1 MKASVIV
8 LSWNGMEYLGDCLNA
23 VLSQEYPDCEIIVV
37 DNGSSD
43 GSADFVE
50 QRYPQ
55 VRLIR
60 NERNLGFA
68 GGCNVGLRA
77 ATGDML
83 ILLNQ
88 DTRVCAGWLRALGEA
103 LEDPKIGVAGCKIL
117 YPDGE
122 TVQHAGGWIEWPLG
136 SAHHY
141 RCGEQ
146 DDDELEEPRQVEYVT
161 GAAMAVRRDV
171 VETVGYLDEEFWP
184 GYFEDA
190 DFCVRAE
197 KAGFEVWFAPEA
209 VLTHVESASHTD
221 EAWMWEAHHR
231 GRMRFVLKHT
241 PPDELLTR
249 FVPAEE
255 DHQRSL
261 LGVLG
266 ARPLRI
272 GYLEAMCRAPLV
284 LCRYWQAEEETIK
297 EVVRSFQH
305 LYALVVEQQRPS
317 SGRTGEVTDPP
328 APALGC
334 GDTDS
339 TEVMADPRLEDFEFR
354 SDVPVLG
361 PLVGWLRA
369 GWYAIAAK
377 WGVRHLAE
385 QQEAINRHHTSR
397 QNALQQRVTRLSDE
411 NVLLARE
418 NALLASQ
425 IVGLTLDLRDR
436 VGTSRAHLGDATGGS
451 GEKDS

>member
-8 LSWNGMEYLGDCLNA
+8 LSWNGMEYLEGCLNA
-23 VLSQEYPDCEIIVV
+23 VLAQEYPDCEIMVV
-37 DNGSSD
+37 DNSSSD

-60 NERNLGFA
+60 NEYNLGFA

-83 ILLNQ
+83 VLLNQ

-103 LEDPKIGVAGCKIL
+103 LEDPRIGVAGCKIL

-136 SAHHY
+136 SAHHFG
-141 RCGEQ
+141 CGEQ
-146 DDDELEEPRQVEYVT
+146 DSDMWDEPRQVEYVT
-161 GAAMAVRRDV
+161 GAAMALRRDV
-171 VETVGYLDEEFWP
+171 LETVGYLDEAFWP

-190 DFCVRAE
+190 DFCIRAE
-197 KAGFEVWFAPEA
+197 KAGFEVWLAPEA

-221 EAWMWEAHHR
+221 TAAMWEAHHR

-241 PPDELLTR
+241 PPDELVTR

-255 DHQRSL
+255 DQQRLL
-261 LGVLG
+261 LGALG

-272 GYLEAMCRAPLV
+272 AYLDAMCRAPLV
-284 LCRYWQAEEETIK
+284 LSRYWQAEEETIK
-297 EVVRSFQH
+297 DVVRSFEH
-305 LYALVVEQQRPS
+305 LYAAVVERQRTG
-317 SGRTGEVTDPP
+317 SGRTGEATDPP
-328 APALGC
+328 APAHGC
-334 GDTDS
+334 DDTDPADAG
-339 TEVMADPRLEDFEFR
+339 VDPRLEDFEFR
-354 SDVPVLG
+354 SDTPLVG
-361 PLVGWLRA
+361 PLVAWCRSR
-369 GWYAIAAK
+369 WYAIAAK

-385 QQEAINRHHTSR
+385 QQEAINRRHASR
-397 QNALQQRVTRLSDE
+397 QRALEERIAKLSDE
-411 NVLLARE
+411 NALLARE
-418 NALLASQ
+418 NALLAGQ
-425 IVGLTLDLRDR
+425 IADLTLGLGDR
-436 VGTSRAHLGDATGGS
+436 IDTSRGHPGGALGGS
-451 GEKDS
+451 RKKDS